1 MKISVE
7 RRFRRA
13 LRGAFFVGAVAI
25 GALSVPVESK
35 AADFGISL
43 NFGRGSFFYATDPG
57 PIYVAP
63 PPPPPRYYFPPPPP
77 PRYYAP
83 PPRYYFPPPRPR
95 FAPPPPPPRPH
106 IGPPHGG
113 PRPGGPRPGGPRPGG
128 PRF

>member
-1 MKISVE
+1 MNTSVE

-13 LRGAFFVGAVAI
+13 LRSAFWVGAVAV
-25 GALSVPVESK
+25 GALSVPVESR

-63 PPPPPRYYFPPPPP
+63 PPPPPRYYLPPPP

-83 PPRYYFPPPRPR
+83 PPRYYYSPPRSR
-95 FAPPPPPPRPH
+95 FVSPPPPPRAVPA
-106 IGPPHGG
+106 

>member
-1 MKISVE
+1 MKTSVE
-7 RRFRRA
+7 RRWKRA
-13 LRGAFFVGAVAI
+13 LKGAFFVGAVAI

-63 PPPPPRYYFPPPPP
+63 PPPPPRYYLPPPP
-77 PRYYAP
+77 PRYVAP
-83 PPRYYFPPPRPR
+83 PPRYYYPPRPR
-95 FAPPPPPPRPH
+95 YVAPPPPRVVP
-106 IGPPHGG
+106 
-113 PRPGGPRPGGPRPGG
+113 GPRPGGPRPGG

>member
-1 MKISVE
+1 MNTSVE

-63 PPPPPRYYFPPPPP
+63 PPPPRYYFPPPPP

-106 IGPPHGG
+106 VGPPHGG
-113 PRPGGPRPGGPRPGG
+113 PRPGGPR
-128 PRF
+128 F

>member
-1 MKISVE
+1 MKTSAE
-7 RRFRRA
+7 RRLRRA
-13 LRGAFFVGAVAI
+13 LRGTFFVGAVAI
-25 GALSVPVESK
+25 GALSVPIESK

-57 PIYVAP
+57 PVSVA
-63 PPPPPRYYFPPPPP
+63 PPPPRYYYPPPPP

-95 FAPPPPPPRPH
+95 FAPPPPPRPH